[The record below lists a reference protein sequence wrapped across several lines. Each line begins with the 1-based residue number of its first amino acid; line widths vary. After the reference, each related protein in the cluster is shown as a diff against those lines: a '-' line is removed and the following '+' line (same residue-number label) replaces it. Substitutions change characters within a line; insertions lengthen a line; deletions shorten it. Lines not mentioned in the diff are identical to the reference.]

1 VLVDYEMYLSLTQQL
16 NIKVMKASRNQLIHP
31 RNVRQALGILGIVFP
46 FVLAL
51 GVYVYDDCELQ
62 PSISHFYHTVMG
74 NVFVGFLCAYAM
86 FLYAYR
92 GYDERDSRAA
102 NLAATLAIITALVPT
117 DLQKGYEA
125 CVHAPWF
132 TNQII
137 HLSAAG
143 SFFVVL
149 SYISIK
155 LFRETDNTKQPTLRK
170 LTRNKIYLVCGI
182 GMLACLG
189 AIALYFWICGQY
201 PEWKALKL
209 VFWFEALAL
218 LLFGIS
224 WLVKGELV
232 FSDVKSD
239 G

>member
-1 VLVDYEMYLSLTQQL
+1 MSAL
-16 NIKVMKASRNQLIHP
+16 RNQIIEP
-31 RNVRQALGILGIVFP
+31 RHVRQALGALGIIFP

-51 GVYVYDDCELQ
+51 GVYMYDGCELQ
-62 PSISHFYHTVMG
+62 PSISHFYHTIMG

-92 GYDERDSRAA
+92 GYDSRDSRAA
-102 NLAATLAIITALVPT
+102 NLAATLAIITAIVPT
-117 DLQKGYEA
+117 TWQEEYAA
-125 CVHAPWF
+125 CTHAPWF

-143 SFFVVL
+143 SFFLVL
-149 SYISIK
+149 SYMSIK
-155 LFRETDNTKQPTLRK
+155 LFRETDQTQQPTPRK
-170 LTRNKIYLVCGI
+170 RTRNKIYLTCGI
-182 GMLACLG
+182 GMLFCLV
-189 AIALYFWICGQY
+189 AIAVYFWICSQY

-224 WLVKGELV
+224 WLVKGEAVLA
-232 FSDVKSD
+232 DE
-239 G
+239 